1 MSKLRADIT
10 WNHHVNSNSPTPT
23 PLNIITDI
31 EDQINENP
39 NENPNEYPDEN
50 PENEEELDDGEGDD
64 SANLEKEF
72 GNYLQGWA
80 EMLEEETLK
89 FQNEDNEIDEIDELV
104 EITVNDI
111 IHPAIDPN
119 AKWNLDSLFKELESP
134 F

>member
-10 WNHHVNSNSPTPT
+10 WNYCVNSNSSITTPF
-23 PLNIITDI
+23 NIITDV
-31 EDQINENP
+31 EDQINDP
-39 NENPNEYPDEN
+39 NEN
-50 PENEEELDDGEGDD
+50 PENEEEEEEDDDDDD
-64 SANLEKEF
+64 STNLEKEF

-89 FQNEDNEIDEIDELV
+89 FQNDEIDEIDELN
-104 EITVNDI
+104 EITVNDV

-119 AKWNLDSLFKELESP
+119 AKWNLDSLFKELELP

>member
-10 WNHHVNSNSPTPT
+10 WNHCVNSNSSITT
-23 PLNIITDI
+23 SLNIITDV
-31 EDQINENP
+31 EDQINDP
-39 NENPNEYPDEN
+39 NEN
-50 PENEEELDDGEGDD
+50 PENEEEEEEDNNDDD
-64 SANLEKEF
+64 STNLEKEF

-89 FQNEDNEIDEIDELV
+89 FQNDEIDEIEELN
-104 EITVNDI
+104 EITVNDV

-119 AKWNLDSLFKELESP
+119 AKWNLDSLFKELELP